1 MATKPYFGGGENA
14 PPPTAREQKE
24 AQMKANSQIICAV
37 QPNANGHSLDVEIQK
52 GALTAGK
59 VLAAGRLEI
68 QTYSGQTK
76 AEGFKN
82 GEFFAEG
89 HLNNPKTGSYAGQ
102 VAIAGDNMGTD
113 YSCIF
118 KSSAEGAVPQKG
130 QMLNQPIAT
139 PITPVP
145 PSSSGMKP

>member
-1 MATKPYFGGGENA
+1 MATKPHFGGGENA
-14 PPPTAREQKE
+14 PPPTVREQKE
-24 AQMKANSQIICAV
+24 AQMKANSQIICAA
-37 QPNANGHSLDVEIQK
+37 QLNADGHSLDVEIRK
-52 GALTAGK
+52 GAVTASK

-68 QTYSGQTK
+68 ETYAGQTK

-89 HLNNPKTGSYAGQ
+89 HLSNPKTGSYAGQ
-102 VAIAGDNMGTD
+102 VAISEGMKAG

-118 KSSAEGAVPQKG
+118 KSSAEGAVPENG
-130 QMLNQPIAT
+130 QLLNQPVA
-139 PITPVP
+139 PVSTP